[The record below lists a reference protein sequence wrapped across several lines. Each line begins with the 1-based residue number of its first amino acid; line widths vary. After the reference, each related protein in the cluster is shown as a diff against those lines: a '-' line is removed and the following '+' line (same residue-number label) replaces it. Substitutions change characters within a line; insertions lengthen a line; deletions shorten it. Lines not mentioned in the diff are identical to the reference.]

1 MTLGPRTVSI
11 AATAALHAVGVAGLL
26 QIDAVRKPLF
36 DAVPIMVSFIA
47 PPKIEAPPP
56 PPPKIVPPKPRP
68 VARAP
73 LPPPRP
79 VEPPP
84 LVAVESPSPSPMVAP
99 PPKVEPA
106 PVVAPPAPPAPVV
119 PPSFDAAYLRNPKPA
134 YPPMSKR
141 RGEEGTV
148 VLRVFV
154 NAQGGAEKVAVR
166 TSSGHELLDQAAHD
180 TVHQWRFVPA
190 RQGDQ
195 PVAAWVLVPIVF
207 RLEG

>member
-1 MTLGPRTVSI
+1 
-11 AATAALHAVGVAGLL
+11 
-26 QIDAVRKPLF
+26 
-36 DAVPIMVSFIA
+36 MVT
-47 PPKIEAPPP
+47 E
-56 PPPKIVPPKPRP
+56 
-68 VARAP
+68 
-73 LPPPRP
+73 
-79 VEPPP
+79 
-84 LVAVESPSPSPMVAP
+84 P

-106 PVVAPPAPPAPVV
+106 PIVAPPALVV
-119 PPSFDAAYLRNPKPA
+119 PPSFEAAYLRNPAPT
-134 YPPMSKR
+134 YPQMSRR

-166 TSSGHELLDQAAHD
+166 TSSGHPLLDQAAHD
-180 TVHQWRFVPA
+180 IVHQWRFVPA